1 MIKFNIQRFALL
13 VKLDLATNYKT
24 ILTFTAA
31 TASLLFFYFLIS
43 PANNLTGNFHADL
56 YSILLFVGGFWV
68 SSLAFKELH
77 DPEKNYIFL
86 TLACSNL
93 EKFLCK
99 LLLTSLGYV
108 LALSIGY
115 FILSLIINVFNLLLL
130 KQFQP
135 LFNPLHQSILVH
147 IYYYIILQSVF
158 LLGSIYFKKHVM
170 SKILL
175 TISCFLIILFMFTTI
190 CARFFL
196 ELDTFSISPFVN
208 YEHWFVL
215 IPNFAK
221 AIFWFYLAPLCWLVT
236 YLRLTETE
244 L

>member
-1 MIKFNIQRFALL
+1 MIMFNIRRFALL
-13 VKLDLATNYKT
+13 VKLDLAANYKT
-24 ILTFTAA
+24 ILTFASA

-43 PANNLTGNFHADL
+43 PVNNITGNFHTEI
-56 YSILLFVGGFWV
+56 YNILLFIGGFWV
-68 SSLAFKELH
+68 SSLDFKELH

-108 LALSIGY
+108 L
-115 FILSLIINVFNLLLL
+115 ILSLGYFLLSVIISIFSLLILE
-130 KQFQP
+130 QPQP
-135 LFNPLHQSILVH
+135 LFNPSHQDILAH
-147 IYYYIILQSVF
+147 IYYYIILQSIF

-175 TISCFLIILFMFTTI
+175 TISCLLIILFALMTI

-196 ELDTFSISPFVN
+196 ELNTFSLTPFAN
-208 YEHWFVL
+208 YEHWFSV
-215 IPNFAK
+215 IPNFTK